1 MANLLG
7 WWLVLELI
15 GIVALPLVF
24 GLFSDRLGRGY
35 GFAKVFALLVVAYP
49 AWMLAHLGITNVSNG
64 LIVSTLLFLG
74 VGGALFVFRSKDIVA
89 WLRAGGW
96 RTVLWVD
103 ALWTA
108 GFLFFAWQRS
118 MAPEIFGA
126 EKYMD
131 FAFLNALVRAEVMPP
146 PDPWMSGES
155 INYYYFGYLVLAY
168 LWRLLPIDTA
178 YAYNLSVAMLG
189 GLAFSQ
195 AAVLGRALTANWAY
209 GAIAGLLAMVVGN
222 VDAFLQWWSRGTI
235 IALDYWRST
244 RVVGGGDTI
253 NEFPFFTVVHGDL
266 HPHFIVLPVT
276 LLLLGLL
283 LDPGRPRPLQR
294 GAWSWA
300 DVGGLGLIAFV
311 YGAAG
316 TISLWEFPVGGLMIF
331 LLLQRDLPLGTVV
344 TSARLQVGVASIVV
358 LLVAYVL
365 YLPFH
370 LNFAA
375 PDYGGVGFKL
385 ATTDLL
391 EFLTVFGI
399 LLFPATLVLIWRS
412 RPSGEVGGDLRTILG
427 LAAMLGVL
435 VAYLLGNAVLVLLIL
450 LGALAFAAVYRA
462 EDPADRAPF
471 LLLFGA
477 LVALALCELVY
488 LKDPYG
494 DRLYRMNTVFKL
506 YLQAWMLLAV
516 AAAWCL
522 QQLAALRGPVQLPAR
537 LGLATMAVF
546 AAAGC
551 VYPLSMSV
559 TRMTLRPIPNTLDGL
574 EYLQREHPDDFG
586 AIDWLRRH
594 VDGMPVVLE
603 ASGNPYSYYARVSSN
618 TGLPTI
624 MGWAN
629 HEGLWR
635 SHDRAVRDREAE
647 VRRIYEANSL
657 DDVREALH
665 RYAVRYVV
673 VGELERKDHGASG
686 GLAKFEALPVVVRSG
701 QTVVYDL
708 G

>member
-1 MANLLG
+1 MANVLG
-7 WWLVLELI
+7 WWLVLEVVGL
-15 GIVALPLVF
+15 VALPLAF
-24 GLFSDRLGRGY
+24 GLFSDRMGRGY
-35 GFAKVFALLVVAYP
+35 GFAKVLALLCIAYP
-49 AWMLAHLGITNVSNG
+49 AWLLAHLGLTDVG
-64 LIVSTLLFLG
+64 TALLLAVALFATAN
-74 VGGALFVFRSKDIVA
+74 GALLVRRASAMAD
-89 WLRAGGW
+89 WLASGGW
-96 RTVLWVD
+96 RTILVVD

-131 FAFLNALVRAEVMPP
+131 FAFLNGLVRAESMPP

-155 INYYYFGYLVLAY
+155 INYYYWGYLVLAY
-168 LWRLLPIDTA
+168 LWRLLPIDA
-178 YAYNLSVAMLG
+178 PFAYNLSVAMLG

-195 AAVLGRALTANWAY
+195 VAVIGRWLTQRWGYGLIAAA
-209 GAIAGLLAMVVGN
+209 LAMVVANLDG
-222 VDAFLQWWSRGTI
+222 FLQWWARGTI

-276 LLLLGLL
+276 LVLLGLL
-283 LDPGRPRPLQR
+283 LDSARPLQD
-294 GAWSWA
+294 GKWTPA
-300 DVGGLGLIAFV
+300 DFGRLGWIAFL

-316 TISLWEFPVGGLMIF
+316 TISLWEFPVGGMMIF
-331 LLLQRDLPLGTVV
+331 LLLQRDLPLGAVV
-344 TSARLQVGVASIVV
+344 TWPRVQVGLASVAV
-358 LLVAYVL
+358 LAVAYAL
-365 YLPFH
+365 FLPFH

-375 PDYGGVGFKL
+375 PDYGGVGVKL
-385 ATTDLL
+385 ATTDLF
-391 EFLTVFGI
+391 EFLTVFAI
-399 LLFPATLVLIWRS
+399 LLLPGTLVLVWRS
-412 RPSGEVGGDLRTILG
+412 RPRVEVGGDLRTALG
-427 LAAMLGVL
+427 LSAVLGVL
-435 VAYLLGNAVLVLLIL
+435 VAYLMGNAVPVLLFL
-450 LGALAFAAVYRA
+450 LIGLAIAAVYRA
-462 EDPADRAPF
+462 ESLEDRAP
-471 LLLFGA
+471 LLLFVGA
-477 LVALALCELVY
+477 VIALAMCEFVY

-494 DRLYRMNTVFKL
+494 DKLYRMNTVFKL

-516 AAAWCL
+516 ASAWFL
-522 QQLAALRGPVQLPAR
+522 RQLATMGGSARLPAR
-537 LGLATMAVF
+537 VGLGCFALL

-574 EYLQREHPDDFG
+574 EYLRREHRDDYG
-586 AIDWLRRH
+586 AIAWLREN
-594 VDGMPVVLE
+594 VAGMPVVLE

-618 TGLPTI
+618 TGLPTV

-635 SHDRAVRDREAE
+635 SHDPSVRAREAD
-647 VRRIYEANSL
+647 VRRIYDARSFDE
-657 DDVREALH
+657 VRELLD
-665 RYAVRYVV
+665 RYRVRYVV

-686 GLAKFEALPVVVRSG
+686 GLAKFESLPVVMRSG
-701 QTVVYDL
+701 NTIVYDL